1 MRKSNLPDNAPI
13 TARQLAMLHVAKNK
27 LGLNDDDYRSV
38 LLLYGGVESSKQLN
52 QEGMRRVLDR
62 FQQLGFEPIQK
73 KVIPMRTAN
82 TDGTMPPSEA
92 QLRYM
97 AALFKEIGMHEDAM
111 RESFCRRLIGKSMPG
126 RKYEANT
133 VIEGLKKM
141 TARGYKV
148 GGDRT

>member
-1 MRKSNLPDNAPI
+1 MRKNKLPDHAPI
-13 TARQLAMLHVAKNK
+13 TMRQLAMLHVAKNK
-27 LGLNDDDYRSV
+27 LDLTDEDYRSL

-52 QEGMRRVLDR
+52 QEGLRRVLDR
-62 FQQLGFEPIQK
+62 FKELGFEPIQK

-97 AALFKEIGMHEDAM
+97 AVLFKEIGMHEESM
-111 RESFCRRLIGKSMPG
+111 RESFCRRLIGKPMPG

-148 GGDRT
+148 GGQT

>member
-1 MRKSNLPDNAPI
+1 
-13 TARQLAMLHVAKNK
+13 
-27 LGLNDDDYRSV
+27 
-38 LLLYGGVESSKQLN
+38 
-52 QEGMRRVLDR
+52 
-62 FQQLGFEPIQK
+62 
-73 KVIPMRTAN
+73 MRTAN

-97 AALFKEIGMHEDAM
+97 AVLFKEVGMREESM
-111 RESFCRRLIGKSMPG
+111 RESFCRRLIGKPMPG

-148 GGDRT
+148 GGQT